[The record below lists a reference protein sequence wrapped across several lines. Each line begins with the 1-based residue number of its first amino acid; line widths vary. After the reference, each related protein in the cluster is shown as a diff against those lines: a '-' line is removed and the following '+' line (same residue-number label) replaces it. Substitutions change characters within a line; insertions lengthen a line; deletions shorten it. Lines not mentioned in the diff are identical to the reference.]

1 MSAPHRKK
9 DWRASAS
16 PRPCPSAS
24 HSGRRTQNVEFR
36 VRPPL
41 RSQPTGSTHT
51 VGCAEERR
59 RRQAAQHLPLVIVV
73 QRHAIV
79 GTLARTRGRSA
90 PLPVAARAAARRR
103 TAPTKS
109 CESAI
114 CGFQRS
120 EAGRRRGVNRAPVWG
135 SKHERARNLG
145 VAPCS
150 NITQGDRVS
159 SGETMHI
166 STSRCSSTFI
176 GDNSGASSGSSLSP
190 TIGGGSTTKVARQ
203 RALSC
208 PSLS

>member
-79 GTLARTRGRSA
+79 GKLARTRGRSA

-135 SKHERARNLG
+135 SKHERDAIWASDAAPITGRHRLG
-145 VAPCS
+145 IPTVLHCERAKERC
-150 NITQGDRVS
+150 DRWKLRPP
-159 SGETMHI
+159 
-166 STSRCSSTFI
+166 TS
-176 GDNSGASSGSSLSP
+176 
-190 TIGGGSTTKVARQ
+190 
-203 RALSC
+203 
-208 PSLS
+208 